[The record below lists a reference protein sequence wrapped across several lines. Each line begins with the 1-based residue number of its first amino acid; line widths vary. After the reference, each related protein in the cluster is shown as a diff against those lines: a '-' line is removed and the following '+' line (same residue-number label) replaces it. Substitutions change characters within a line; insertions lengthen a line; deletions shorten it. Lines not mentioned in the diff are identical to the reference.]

1 MQEPD
6 FHPDKI
12 FKPQQMGQ
20 MVIMLKKMTQV
31 T

>member
-6 FHPDKI
+6 FHFDEI

-20 MVIMLKKMTQV
+20 MGIMLKKMTLK
-31 T
+31 